1 MQDKNK
7 NNVGRHL
14 KRDFYGRFL
23 FLFSDQ
29 FYTSSG
35 QEDDDVVGSLW

>member
-14 KRDFYGRFL
+14 KKGLYGRF